1 MAILVKSEFIRKGTV
16 RIIVYVYDDDEALV
30 DATTVDISIV
40 DPNGDIAVNASA
52 VSVSEKVMTKT
63 STGVYEY
70 YYTTLTTIAEG
81 DYQIECDITDG
92 SYHTYVHSHFSISA
106 GINE

>member
-1 MAILVKSEFIRKGTV
+1 MAILVKSEYIRKDTV
-16 RIIVYVYDDDEALV
+16 RILVYVYDDDEALV

-40 DPNGDIAVNASA
+40 DPNGDIAVNASS
-52 VSVSEKVMTKT
+52 VSVTEIGMTKT
-63 STGVYEY
+63 ATGVYEY
-70 YYTTLTTIAEG
+70 FYTTSTSVIEG

-92 SYHTYVHSHFSISA
+92 SYHTYVHSHFSMAA

>member
-1 MAILVKSEFIRKGTV
+1 MAILVKSEFVRKGTI
-16 RIIVYVYDDDEALV
+16 RCIVYVYDDDEALV

-52 VSVSEKVMTKT
+52 VSVTEIGMTKT
-63 STGVYEY
+63 ATGVYEY
-70 YYTTLTTIAEG
+70 YYTTAITIVEG

-92 SYHTYVHSHFSISA
+92 SYHTYVHSHFSMAA

>member
-1 MAILVKSEFIRKGTV
+1 MAIKVVTEFVRKATV
-16 RIIVYVYDDDEALV
+16 RVIAYVYDDDEDLV
-30 DATTVDISIV
+30 AATAVYISIV
-40 DPNGDIAVNASA
+40 DPDGTIVVDKT
-52 VSVSEKVMTKT
+52 EMTPT

-70 YYTTLTTIAEG
+70 YYETTTSVVEG

-92 SYHTYVHSHFSISA
+92 SYHTYVHGHFNMVA